1 MELGSKDVA
10 IRSVS
15 SDWDLAIEQQ
25 KRLINVLT
33 QALRGEDSGVRQE
46 HDRKLGLRLKLIMKL
61 TLIFNIGID

>member
-33 QALRGEDSGVRQE
+33 QALKDEDSGVRQGRE
-46 HDRKLGLRLKLIMKL
+46 RKLGQRLKPIMKL

>member
-46 HDRKLGLRLKLIMKL
+46 HERKLGQRLKLIMKL